1 MIGHIAYASGAPCPT
16 LVLDAQQFPRESGP
30 LLDALTEVRRR
41 LVLSGGAHILKIAL
55 IEPSSHPLFDLDY
68 RFVQAL
74 PDGVDRFDLR
84 GSCGHS
90 VLCSV
95 IAAGHTGM
103 LPRQAPGDRARV
115 RVLNNGD
122 HLVCEIEEAG
132 RDTARCTMYFL
143 HTSPVPV
150 SGLLLRDEPQTVLD
164 VDDEKMTV
172 SLVSSGNPYVFVGAR
187 DAGVSGSAELF
198 AGGPSLFGRL
208 VRTREAAARLLGWSP
223 EGAFPKIAVVVPDG
237 PGRVAARAV
246 TVPGWHPT
254 LALTGAVC
262 LGAASCIP
270 DTIPWLAARDAGSPD
285 GQVDILTAG
294 GSTAVTATTRTGGD
308 GRTELAWVAVR
319 NKTVR
324 FHGSFFPESL
334 TYFQPREF
342 GECLSLP
349 A

>member
-1 MIGHIAYASGAPCPT
+1 VIGHIAYASGAPCPT

-30 LLDALTEVRRR
+30 LLKTLTEVRRR
-41 LVLSGGAHILKIAL
+41 LVLAGGAHILKIAL

-68 RFVQAL
+68 RFIQAL
-74 PDGVDRFDLR
+74 PDDVGRFDLR

-95 IAAGHTGM
+95 MAAGRSGM
-103 LPRQAPGDRARV
+103 LPRQGPGDRARV

-122 HLVCEIEEAG
+122 HLVCETEETD

-143 HTSPVPV
+143 HTPPVPV
-150 SGLLLRDEPQTVLD
+150 SGLLLRDEPQTILD
-164 VDDEKMTV
+164 VEDEKVTV

-187 DAGVSGSAELF
+187 DAGVSDSAELF
-198 AGGPSLFGRL
+198 AAGAGLFDRL
-208 VRTREAAARLLGWSP
+208 QRIREAAARLFDWP
-223 EGAFPKIAVVVPDG
+223 ADGAFPKIAVVVPDG
-237 PGRVAARAV
+237 PGRIAARAV

-270 DTIPWLAARDAGSPD
+270 ETVPWLAARDAGSLG
-285 GQVDILTAG
+285 GQVNILTTG
-294 GSTAVTATTRTGGD
+294 GSTAVTATTRVGD
-308 GRTELAWVAVR
+308 GRTELAWVAVG